1 MSDTGDARQSSPTG
15 GEGAEQVPPWLIA
28 LAVLAAVLVGVV
40 LFAVVVPGIRDQ
52 RSAAR
57 STSNAGTAITST
69 TTEAQTSEPETE
81 PAQVAVA
88 GPVAYVRADGRV
100 LLGDGAAEP
109 VELAS
114 DAAVAESGL
123 GSVTIA
129 PTGDVVVYVRADGA
143 LVMIP
148 LPIGGVAGVPVVL
161 ATDASLT
168 DLGTGRSMAW
178 DPTGTTVAYLA
189 VGTLEM
195 VEPRSEEP
203 APLSSATG
211 AYRVPLPE
219 GALGNVVKVVD
230 RSGAV
235 KVRLGD
241 PSTRS
246 MVGLASS
253 FSDDLLL
260 LESVAPDTGKPYTLS
275 LATTGTDEITP
286 TLLSADEPAFAPDGS
301 FIVTV
306 GPDKQGK
313 ELLRLSTDSLEK
325 ATLTSS
331 EGICNPAVSPD
342 STRIVYAVG
351 EKCERLEVIS
361 SLGGEPVDI
370 TPPKGPGDTTFG
382 TAALGW
388 TEDGHHVALSEC
400 RRTDGPVECGGTV
413 SFLDPD
419 RMELTAGPTASTVAP
434 LMRPLLQS
442 VRLDL
447 VMTGP
452 LEYSASYNIS
462 AELEG
467 QLTDLGSGAS
477 RVTATLVDGERSLAI
492 DVKVREGAQFATGT
506 LTVVDPAAG
515 IDRTFLILAEP
526 SVLGIRVVSLTGTW
540 ISTDEIP
547 VISGKFRLA
556 LRRG

>member
-1 MSDTGDARQSSPTG
+1 MPQ
-15 GEGAEQVPPWLIA
+15 WLIA
-28 LAVLAAVLVGVV
+28 LLVMAVLLVGVV
-40 LFAVVVPGIRDQ
+40 LFAVVVPAIRDQ

-57 STSNAGTAITST
+57 STSNAGTAPTST
-69 TTEAQTSEPETE
+69 TVSPDE
-81 PAQVAVA
+81 PAEDPPKVAVA
-88 GPVAYVRADGRV
+88 GPVAYVSRDGR
-100 LLGDGAAEP
+100 LLVGEGAADP
-109 VELAS
+109 AELAS
-114 DAAVAESGL
+114 DAAVGESGL
-123 GSVTIA
+123 GSVAIA
-129 PTGDVVVYVRADGA
+129 PTGDVVAYVRSDGA
-143 LVMIP
+143 LVMLT
-148 LPIGGVAGVPVVL
+148 LPIGGVVYPPVVL
-161 ATDASLT
+161 AADASLRN
-168 DLGTGRSMAW
+168 LGAGRAMAW

-189 VGTLEM
+189 VGTLDM

-203 APLSSATG
+203 QPLSSATG

-286 TLLSADEPAFAPDGS
+286 TVLSADEPAFAPDGS

-306 GPDKQGK
+306 GPDKQRR

-325 ATLTSS
+325 STLTSS
-331 EGICNPAVSPD
+331 EAICNPAVSPD
-342 STRIVYAVG
+342 STRIVYGAG
-351 EKCERLEVIS
+351 ENCDRLEVIS
-361 SLGGEPVDI
+361 SMGGAPVDI

-382 TAALGW
+382 TAAFGW
-388 TEDGHHVALSEC
+388 TEDGHHVALSDC
-400 RRTDGPVECGGTV
+400 RRTDGPVECGGSIT
-413 SFLDPD
+413 FLDPD
-419 RMELTAGPTASTVAP
+419 RMELSAGPAASTVAP

-447 VMTGP
+447 VMAGP
-452 LEYSASYNIS
+452 LEYAATFNIS

-467 QLTDLGSGAS
+467 QLTDLGQGAS
-477 RVTATLVDGERSLAI
+477 RVTAELVDGDRSLVI
-492 DVKVREGAQFATGT
+492 DVQVKEGAQFATGT
-506 LTVVDPAAG
+506 LSVVDPSAG

-547 VISGKFRLA
+547 VISGEFRLA